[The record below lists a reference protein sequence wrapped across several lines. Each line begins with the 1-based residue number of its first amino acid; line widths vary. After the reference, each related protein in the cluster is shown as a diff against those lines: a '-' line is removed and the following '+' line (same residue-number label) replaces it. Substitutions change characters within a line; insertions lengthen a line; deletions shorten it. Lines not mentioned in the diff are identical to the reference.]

1 MFVASSIGLG
11 LEVSEADWRGLERS
25 ELDLSLMGFDR
36 VDMRGSKLDRLMARG
51 SSFYLCTFDGS
62 IFRNAGITRWVGEM
76 GIELSNL
83 FENFPKLEEGSEW
96 DPSDFKLVEGDEETY
111 GQLEVHRWTR
121 AAGLTGCSLRGVD
134 ASGAILEGI
143 SIDECD
149 FSGADLTGASL
160 AGSRLSG
167 VNFSGAILSGIDFS
181 SVILEDVNFS
191 GAVGSP

>member
-1 MFVASSIGLG
+1 MASSIGLG

-51 SSFYLCTFDGS
+51 ASFYLCTFDGS
-62 IFRNAGITRWVGEM
+62 IFRNAVITRWVGEM
-76 GIELSNL
+76 GIELSNP

-96 DPSDFKLVEGDEETY
+96 DPSDFKLEEGDQETD

-134 ASGAILEGI
+134 ASGVNLEGT

-160 AGSRLSG
+160 VGSRLSG